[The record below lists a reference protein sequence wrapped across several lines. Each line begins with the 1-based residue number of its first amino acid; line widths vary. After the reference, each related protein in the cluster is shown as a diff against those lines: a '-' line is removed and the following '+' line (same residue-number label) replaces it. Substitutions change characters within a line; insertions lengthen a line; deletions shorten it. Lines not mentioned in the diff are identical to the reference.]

1 MDLCER
7 FPAYTPLNLRREK
20 AREVFIFLDRFKRY
34 SNKQVKNA
42 GKPKII
48 RRPAGDTWF

>member
-1 MDLCER
+1 M
-7 FPAYTPLNLRREK
+7 TPLSIRKER
-20 AREVFIFLDRFKRY
+20 AVDVFRLIVRY
-34 SNKQVKNA
+34 AGYAKKQSKNA